1 MASLGG
7 FFTAAAAPL
16 AKKVL
21 QGLGIGMVSYVGV
34 ELVFSQL
41 RDLVTSSWSGLPLD
55 IVSILSLAGWG
66 QGLGIVLAAMAARVA
81 MLSLSF
87 LGKV

>member
-1 MASLGG
+1 MASLGA
-7 FFTAAAAPL
+7 FFGAAAAPI

-21 QGLGIGMVSYVGV
+21 QGLGIGMVTYVGV
-34 ELVFSQL
+34 DAVFSGI
-41 RDLVTSSWSGLPLD
+41 RDYVLASWSGLSLD
-55 IVSILSLAGWG
+55 LVSLLSLGG
-66 QGLGIVLAAMAARVA
+66 YGEGIGILLAAMAARVA